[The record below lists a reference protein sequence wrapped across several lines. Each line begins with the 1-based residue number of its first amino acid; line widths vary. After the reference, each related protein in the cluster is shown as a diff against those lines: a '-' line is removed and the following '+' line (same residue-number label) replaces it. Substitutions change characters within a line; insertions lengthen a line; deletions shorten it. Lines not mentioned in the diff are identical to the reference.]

1 MVNEC
6 SIRKITSE
14 IYTPNMMDSLEDI
27 VKRNVF
33 RILGFLFPHAVISH
47 RSAFEL
53 KPTEAGDIYLTY
65 EYTKNVKLP
74 GLKVHL
80 MEGHGRNESDM
91 PFIKKRF

>member
-1 MVNEC
+1 MVNEG

-47 RSAFEL
+47 RSAF
-53 KPTEAGDIYLTY
+53 
-65 EYTKNVKLP
+65 
-74 GLKVHL
+74 
-80 MEGHGRNESDM
+80 
-91 PFIKKRF
+91 